1 MSLPPGKK
9 PRIGILHYSA
19 PPVIGG
25 VEAVILA
32 HSRQFL
38 RAGYFVR
45 LIAGRGAADGL
56 PAGAQLALLPEM
68 DSQQAKIVQMSKVLE
83 AGQVPDGFDPMV
95 KKLQAAL
102 QPLLVDLDYLIVH
115 NVFTKHFNLPL
126 TAALHRLIGLQS
138 SPRMIAWCHDLTWTS
153 PHSRRKVH
161 PGYPWDLLR
170 TYRQEVT
177 YVVISQSRRD
187 ELAGLFAC
195 DPDTIHL
202 IYNGV
207 NPQQLLGISQEGM
220 ALIERLGMLEA
231 GLAILM
237 PVRITQAKNVEY
249 ALRVAA
255 SLKAQHRHPLLV
267 QTGPPDPHDPQNME
281 YFHSLKTLRRELGV
295 EDAMRFVYES
305 GPQADQPYRIDEDV
319 VGDLYRLSD
328 AVFMPSHREGFGMPV
343 LEAGL
348 AGLPV
353 ICTRFPAAQE
363 IGSQLI
369 VPFSSDQPPEATA
382 RLIIDTVDSN
392 PLSHMR
398 RLVRQNYT
406 WRAIFRREIEPLL
419 G

>member
-1 MSLPPGKK
+1 
-9 PRIGILHYSA
+9 
-19 PPVIGG
+19 
-25 VEAVILA
+25 
-32 HSRQFL
+32 
-38 RAGYFVR
+38 
-45 LIAGRGAADGL
+45 
-56 PAGAQLALLPEM
+56 
-68 DSQQAKIVQMSKVLE
+68 
-83 AGQVPDGFDPMV
+83 
-95 KKLQAAL
+95 
-102 QPLLVDLDYLIVH
+102 
-115 NVFTKHFNLPL
+115 
-126 TAALHRLIGLQS
+126 
-138 SPRMIAWCHDLTWTS
+138 
-153 PHSRRKVH
+153 
-161 PGYPWDLLR
+161 
-170 TYRQEVT
+170 
-177 YVVISQSRRD
+177 
-187 ELAGLFAC
+187 
-195 DPDTIHL
+195 
-202 IYNGV
+202 
-207 NPQQLLGISQEGM
+207 
-220 ALIERLGMLEA
+220 
-231 GLAILM
+231 M

-363 IGSQLI
+363 IGSQFI

-419 G
+419 S